1 MKDKEF
7 DQLFKDRLEDAE
19 VQPSANLWDS
29 IEKELKP
36 RKKRI
41 FPVYWI
47 AAAVA
52 IIVLSV
58 VLTAPDKEKIRL
70 QGTVAAVN
78 KESSIVEDR
87 HDTFQEDS
95 KAAVESEVN
104 TYESTPLIIAPR
116 LNEATAEKQFA
127 AVQRKV
133 VDSRPVVKRTDSI
146 NVGKKN
152 TNLPAIVDQDLV
164 IAKTDVPDEINANV
178 IKEVDYVVAKGD
190 RRAYKILKFDT
201 DDDDASLV
209 GINLG
214 FIRLNLKRDK

>member
-36 RKKRI
+36 RRKRV
-41 FPVYWI
+41 FPIYWI

-52 IIVLSV
+52 VIVLSV
-58 VLTAPDKEKIRL
+58 VLMAPDKEKIRL
-70 QGTVAAVN
+70 QGTVAAVSN
-78 KESSIVEDR
+78 ESLLVEES
-87 HDTFQEDS
+87 HDTLHHDS
-95 KAAVESEVN
+95 KVAAEVEAN

-116 LNEATAEKQFA
+116 LSETDAEKEFA
-127 AVQRKV
+127 AMEQKV
-133 VDSRPVVKRTDSI
+133 VTSRLVVKRIDSI
-146 NVGKKN
+146 SVGKKHVD
-152 TNLPAIVDQDLV
+152 LPAILNQDVV
-164 IAKTDVPDEINANV
+164 IAKAEAPEEINANV
-178 IKEVDYVVAKGD
+178 IKEADYIASKAD
-190 RRAYKILKFDT
+190 RRAYKITKSDA
-201 DDDDASLV
+201 DDDSSLV